1 MISRCKMNAF
11 ITWYDGRESGKGSS
25 YYTFNVNYNLGSYKS
40 IKDYITFS
48 KIDYFEVKQYS

>member
-1 MISRCKMNAF
+1 MNAF